1 MPMGKNMDLDE
12 QYDKIYRYCYFR
24 MHQREAAEDITQE
37 TFLRFLENDT
47 YRNTGRQLQYL
58 YTIARNLCID
68 AYRNEKKRELP
79 AGFPEET
86 EMGREMRVY
95 EAAGEENP
103 EERMVAS
110 LVLHQA
116 LEELAEEEREL
127 VLLRY
132 VNQVPVGTIAGM
144 LGISRFA
151 VYRRLREAMRFLRN
165 RLMGEEE

>member
-1 MPMGKNMDLDE
+1 MPMGKDMDLDE

-58 YTIARNLCID
+58 YTVARNLCID
-68 AYRNEKKRELP
+68 AYRNEKKRELT

-86 EMGREMRVY
+86 EMGRGMRVS
-95 EAAGEENP
+95 EAAGEENQ
-103 EERMVAS
+103 EERLVAS
-110 LVLHQA
+110 LVLRQA

-144 LGISRFA
+144 FGISRFA
-151 VYRRLREAMRFLRN
+151 VYRRLREAMRFLRD

>member
-1 MPMGKNMDLDE
+1 MPMGKDMDLDE

-37 TFLRFLENDT
+37 TFLRFLENGT

-58 YTIARNLCID
+58 YTVARNLCID
-68 AYRNEKKRELP
+68 MYRNEKKRELP

-86 EMGREMRVY
+86 EMGREMRASG
-95 EAAGEENP
+95 AAGEENP
-103 EERMVAS
+103 EESLVAS

>member
-1 MPMGKNMDLDE
+1 MPMGKDMDLDE

-24 MHQREAAEDITQE
+24 MQQREAAEDITQE
-37 TFLRFLENDT
+37 TFLRFLENGT

-58 YTIARNLCID
+58 YMVARNLCID

-79 AGFPEET
+79 TGFPEET
-86 EMGREMRVY
+86 EMGREMRASG
-95 EAAGEENP
+95 AAGEGNP
-103 EERMVAS
+103 EERLVAS
-110 LVLHQA
+110 LVLRQA

-144 LGISRFA
+144 FGISRFA